1 MKVGGCMNSIL
12 EVKHLSF
19 SVGEKEILKD
29 ISFKIQKGDFLTIK
43 GPSGSGKSTLLKL
56 LAAIMNPSAGEIIY
70 KGKPLSEYEITD
82 YRKEV
87 SYSFQNA
94 ALFGTTVADNL
105 MFPYEIRNEPFDR
118 DRAIA
123 LLDKVMLSKQ
133 YLDQKIT
140 ELSGGEKQRVALIR
154 NVLFTPEVL
163 LLDEVT
169 SALDA
174 ENRKVISDAIL
185 RLNRENNITVLWVTH
200 NTDEINDAAKTIEM
214 KAGRLEVVSHD

>member
-1 MKVGGCMNSIL
+1 MNSIL

-123 LLDKVMLSKQ
+123 LLDKVMLSEQ
-133 YLDQKIT
+133 YLNQKIT

-214 KAGRLEVVSHD
+214 KEGRLEDVSHD

>member
-1 MKVGGCMNSIL
+1 MNSIL

-56 LAAIMNPSAGEIIY
+56 LAAIMNPSTGEIIY

-87 SYSFQNA
+87 SYTFQNA

-174 ENRKVISDAIL
+174 ENRKVISEAIL

>member
-1 MKVGGCMNSIL
+1 MDSIL

-43 GPSGSGKSTLLKL
+43 GPSGSGKSTLLKI

-70 KGKPLSEYEITD
+70 KGKSLSEYEITD

-94 ALFGTTVADNL
+94 SLFGTTVADNL
-105 MFPYEIRNEPFDR
+105 MFPYEIRNLPFDR

-123 LLDKVMLSKQ
+123 LLDKVMLSEQ

-174 ENRKVISDAIL
+174 ENRKVISEAIL
-185 RLNRENNITVLWVTH
+185 RLNRENKITVLWVTH